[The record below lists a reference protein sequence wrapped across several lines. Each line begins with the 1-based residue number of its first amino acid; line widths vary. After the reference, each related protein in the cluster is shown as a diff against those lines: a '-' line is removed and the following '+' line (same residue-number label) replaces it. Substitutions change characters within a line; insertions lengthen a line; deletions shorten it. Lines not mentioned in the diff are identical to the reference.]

1 MENGIKKIGSVG
13 VDSGQVIITDPCYLK
28 GFENNE
34 FTANDEEVKK
44 MQESGNFPYSYEG
57 ACARTL
63 SEQQGGEIGLGEQG
77 VVSSSG
83 FGDGEYPVYAE
94 YSEGRV
100 KALRI
105 VFF

>member
-1 MENGIKKIGSVG
+1 MENGIKKIGEVG

-28 GFENNE
+28 GFQ
-34 FTANDEEVKK
+34 NDECGSDKEIKK
-44 MQESGNFPYSYEG
+44 MQESGEYPYSYAG

-63 SEQQGGEIGLGEQG
+63 SEEQGGEIGLGEQG

-83 FGDGEYPVYAE
+83 FGDGSYPVYAE